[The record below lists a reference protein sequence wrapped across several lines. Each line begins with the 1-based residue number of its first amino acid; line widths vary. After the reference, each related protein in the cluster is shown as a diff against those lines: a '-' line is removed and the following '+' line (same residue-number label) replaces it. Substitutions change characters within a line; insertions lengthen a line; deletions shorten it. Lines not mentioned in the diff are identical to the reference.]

1 MLLRGLEYRGLTLL
15 DPVSANAYVR
25 TLLSLADES
34 ADFEGDAREY
44 LAEHAASAPSMVAEA
59 FHSAVHGGDI
69 AGEDCSSVA
78 SMLARRLN
86 HVSEHFSDPRFIE
99 LHRSMESLFTA
110 LDHPESAHQASA
122 NVADLEK
129 EGEFHTSMPDSVRNF
144 RKRLFAEISDAHGSA
159 FYPRLR
165 SWAISARRP
174 FAFEHHG
181 IGALLLFD
189 MLAKEGTPPQDATE
203 LSKRLWDLPVI
214 PEVASMIAFAF
225 AGRSRYQDAAEWLS
239 RSNLDEPDNSS
250 LLLRIASNFR
260 EHSHIAIQALQSGA
274 LVATPSASLAIARV
288 RALVENLPAG
298 IANEML
304 GDAEAAFG
312 NPFNATEYYA
322 NAVDA
327 GNAEAL
333 EKAADLCYALGRFE
347 EAHEKYEV
355 LFLLD
360 DYCGAAKLCVSA
372 CEKGDTEA
380 AARYYAA
387 IDSEDPANAAAV
399 AGFHLAM
406 DDVFGGLAIIS
417 AYPPEAASGIPQ
429 NWLDEY
435 RAYADAVLVDVPE
448 DGKTG
453 FRLDIEALPEHLLAL
468 RANAHSFRMGTSHAL
483 RYAEFVDSVLKSS
496 EDGPSECEVD
506 VAIIGLLAPIHD
518 ESAFGYANAA
528 DDELRTDAMVQLL
541 IDDMKTLAETYSE
554 ETLGNEA
561 ARREYSSFLIKASEM
576 FARFDDEASLFFRNA
591 AADAIFKNSRHQDLM
606 SYAKST
612 LH

>member
-1 MLLRGLEYRGLTLL
+1 
-15 DPVSANAYVR
+15 
-25 TLLSLADES
+25 
-34 ADFEGDAREY
+34 
-44 LAEHAASAPSMVAEA
+44 MVAEA

-99 LHRSMESLFTA
+99 LHRSMEALFTA

-122 NVADLEK
+122 NVADLTK
-129 EGEFHTSMPDSVRNF
+129 EGKFHASMPDSVRNF
-144 RKRLFAEISDAHGSA
+144 RKRLLAEISNAQGSA

-165 SWAISARRP
+165 SWTISARRP
-174 FAFEHHG
+174 FSFENHG

-189 MLAKEGTPPQDATE
+189 MLAKEGVPPQDATD

-239 RSNLDEPDNSS
+239 RSNLEEADNSS
-250 LLLRIASNFR
+250 LLLRIVSNFR
-260 EHSHIAIQALQSGA
+260 EHSDIAIKALQSGA
-274 LVATPSASLAIARV
+274 PAAAPSASLAIARV
-288 RALVENLPAG
+288 RTLVKNLPAG
-298 IANEML
+298 VANEML

-312 NPFNATEYYA
+312 NPFNAIEHYA
-322 NAVDA
+322 NAIDA

-347 EAHEKYEV
+347 EAYEKYEV

-360 DYCGAAKLCVSA
+360 DFCGAAKLCVSA

-380 AARYYAA
+380 AAKYYAA
-387 IDSEDPANAAAV
+387 IDAEDPSNAAAV
-399 AGFHLAM
+399 AGYHLVT
-406 DDVFGGLAIIS
+406 DDLFGGLALLS
-417 AYPPEAASGIPQ
+417 AYPSEAAAGIPE
-429 NWLDEY
+429 NWQDEY

-448 DGKTG
+448 DGKIESEP
-453 FRLDIEALPEHLLAL
+453 DIEALPERLLAL
-468 RANAHSFRMGTSHAL
+468 RANAHSFQMGVSHAL
-483 RYAEFVDSVLKSS
+483 RYAEFVDSALKTS
-496 EDGPSECEVD
+496 EDGPSEYEVD
-506 VAIIGLLAPIHD
+506 VAIIGFLAPIHD
-518 ESAFGYANAA
+518 ESAFGYANAT
-528 DDELRTDAMVQLL
+528 DDELRADAMVQLL
-541 IDDMKTLAETYSE
+541 IDDMKTLAETYSDE
-554 ETLGNEA
+554 ALGNGV

-576 FARFDDEASLFFRNA
+576 FARFDEEASLFFRNA
-591 AADAIFKNSRHQDLM
+591 AADAIFRNSKHQDLM